1 MPRVATRIARRGN
14 TTAIVLSLPNRLD
27 TVTTRL
33 RLKASTFATVPRFAP
48 LERRRFVEANLAM
61 GRT

>member
-1 MPRVATRIARRGN
+1 MPRVATRIARRVN
-14 TTAIVLSLPNRLD
+14 TTAIVLSLPNPLE

-33 RLKASTFATVPRFAP
+33 RLEASTIAIVPRFAP
-48 LERRRFVEANLAM
+48 LERRRFAEVNLAM